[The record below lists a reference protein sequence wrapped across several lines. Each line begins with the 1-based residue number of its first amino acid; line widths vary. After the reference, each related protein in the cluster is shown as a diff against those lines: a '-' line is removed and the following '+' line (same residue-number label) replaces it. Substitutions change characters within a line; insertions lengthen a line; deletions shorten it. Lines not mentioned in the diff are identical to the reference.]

1 MGEKTGNSGVNVLF
15 EKLRKLSMKVKI
27 FLGALLA
34 VCALVTLKLTIKNFL
49 YFFIVS
55 EAVHAA
61 GIIAL
66 IYKLFAL
73 KTCSGLSLITQQ
85 LTALFLA
92 ARLICS
98 TYIEANIHTVLDLI
112 SLMSTLLVIW
122 MIRFKLK
129 SSYIKELD
137 NLRLYFV
144 VVPVAILAILIH
156 PYIIDWSLFFRIM
169 WAFSLYLEAVSILPQ
184 LRFMQNAKMIETFT
198 GYYVFALGISRFM
211 ALAYWIIQIYETGGQ
226 RFFWGGSNYLWF
238 LSSFVAEMV
247 QSFILADF
255 CFYYIK
261 SFMRGQLLRKMPV

>member
-1 MGEKTGNSGVNVLF
+1 MGAKRGNSPVNVFL
-15 EKLRKLSMKVKI
+15 ERLTKLPIKVKI
-27 FLGALLA
+27 FLGALLG
-34 VCALVTLKLTIKNFL
+34 VCALVALKLTIMNHNC
-49 YFFIVS
+49 FFIVS
-55 EAVHAA
+55 EAIHAA

-73 KTCSGLSLITQQ
+73 KTCSGLSLITQE

-92 ARLICS
+92 ARLSCS
-98 TYIEANIHTVLDLI
+98 TFIEANVHTVLDLI

-122 MIRFKLK
+122 MMRFKLK
-129 SSYIKELD
+129 SSYIKDLD

-156 PYIIDWSLFFRIM
+156 PFIFSWSLFLRII

-211 ALAYWIIQIYETGGQ
+211 GLAYWIIQMYETGGG
-226 RFFWGGSNYLWF
+226 RFYWGGGNYFWF
-238 LSSFVAEMV
+238 LASFIAEMV

-255 CFYYIK
+255 CYYYMK
-261 SFMRGQLLRKMPV
+261 SFMQGQLLRKMPV